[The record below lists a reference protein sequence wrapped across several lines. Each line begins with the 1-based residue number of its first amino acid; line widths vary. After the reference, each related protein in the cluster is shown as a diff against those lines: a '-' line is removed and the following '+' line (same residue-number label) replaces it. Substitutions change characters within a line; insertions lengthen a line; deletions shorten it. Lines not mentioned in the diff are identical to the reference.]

1 MFAKVFFEK
10 GMFFPIFVHRKRINM
25 RNMKYNFDEVI
36 DRNGT
41 SAVKFDDVK
50 EIWGR
55 NDLIPLW
62 VADMD
67 FATAPFITEAIRQRL
82 EHPVLGYTTKPDSYY
97 QAIIQW
103 NKSRYGLE
111 VEKEMIHFVPGIV
124 PGLGMALKTFTNPG
138 DKVLIQPPVYGP
150 FSWLNTRSGRT
161 LVTNPLKL
169 VDGTYR
175 MDMDHFREQ
184 VKGCKVFILC
194 NPHNPG
200 GIVWTEEE
208 LVQVAEICYEE
219 GVLVFSDEIH
229 ADLTLPPYK
238 HRPFA
243 MVSEKARMNCVT
255 FMSPSKAFNMPG
267 LSSSHALVFNPEL
280 REKFH
285 HFLESCEFDLGHVFS
300 FVAVEAAYTH
310 GTDWLDQCLAYIQ
323 GNIDYVDAFLQA
335 NAPKIKAMRPQA
347 SFLVWLDCREMGL
360 SQEAL
365 VDFFVDKAHLALN
378 DGTAFG
384 REGEGFMRLNVASP
398 RSVLD
403 KAMKQLADAYAQTI

>member
-1 MFAKVFFEK
+1 
-10 GMFFPIFVHRKRINM
+10 
-25 RNMKYNFDEVI
+25 MKYNFDQVI
-36 DRNGT
+36 DRRGT
-41 SAVKFDDVK
+41 SAIKVEGVK

-55 NDLIPLW
+55 DDLLPLW
-62 VADMD
+62 IADMD
-67 FATAPFITEAIRQRL
+67 FATAPFVTEAIRRRL
-82 EHPVLGYTTKPDSYY
+82 ENPVLGYTAKPESYY
-97 QAIIQW
+97 QAIMNW
-103 NKSRYGLE
+103 NKNRYGLE

-124 PGLGMALKTFTNPG
+124 PGLGMALNTFTQPG
-138 DKVLIQPPVYGP
+138 DKVMIQPPVYGP
-150 FSWLNTRSGRT
+150 FHWLNTRADRT

-175 MDMDHFREQ
+175 MDMEAFREQ
-184 VKGCKVFILC
+184 IKGCKVFILC

-208 LVQVAEICYEE
+208 LNEVAEICYEE

-229 ADLTLPPYK
+229 ADLTLPPHK

-243 MVSEKARMNCVT
+243 MVSEKARMNSVT

-267 LSSSHALVFNPEL
+267 LTASHALVFNSKL
-280 REKFH
+280 RRKFH
-285 HFLESCEFDLGHVFS
+285 AFLESCEFDLGHVFA
-300 FVAVEAAYTH
+300 FLAVEAAYSN
-310 GTDWLDQCLAYIQ
+310 GTEWLDQCLTYIQ
-323 GNIDYVDAFLQA
+323 GNIDYVDAFLKEHT
-335 NAPKIKAMRPQA
+335 PKIKAIRPQA

-384 REGEGFMRLNVASP
+384 QEGTGFMRLNVASP
-398 RSVLD
+398 RSVLEQ
-403 KAMKQLADAYAQTI
+403 AMKQLAEAYSGL

>member
-1 MFAKVFFEK
+1 
-10 GMFFPIFVHRKRINM
+10 
-25 RNMKYNFDEVI
+25 MKYNFDEVI
-36 DRNGT
+36 DRRGT
-41 SAVKFDDVK
+41 SAIKVEGVK

-55 NDLIPLW
+55 DDLLPLW
-62 VADMD
+62 IADMD
-67 FATAPFITEAIRQRL
+67 FATAPFVTEAIRRRL
-82 EHPVLGYTTKPDSYY
+82 DNPVLGYTAKPDSYY
-97 QAIIQW
+97 QAIINW
-103 NKSRYGLE
+103 NKSRYGLD

-124 PGLGMALKTFTNPG
+124 PGLGMALNTFTQPG
-138 DKVLIQPPVYGP
+138 DKVMIQPPVYGP
-150 FSWLNTRSGRT
+150 FHWLNTRADRT

-175 MDMDHFREQ
+175 MDMEAFREQ

-208 LVQVAEICYEE
+208 LNEVAEICYEE

-229 ADLTLPPYK
+229 ADLTLPPHK

-243 MVSEKARMNCVT
+243 LVSEKARMNSVT

-267 LSSSHALVFNPEL
+267 LTASHALVFNSKL
-280 REKFH
+280 RRKFH
-285 HFLESCEFDLGHVFS
+285 AFLESCEFDLGHVFA
-300 FVAVEAAYTH
+300 FLAVEAAYSN
-310 GTDWLDQCLAYIQ
+310 GTEWLDQCLAYIQ
-323 GNIDYVDAFLQA
+323 GNIDYVDAFLQEHT
-335 NAPKIKAMRPQA
+335 PKIKAIRPQA

-360 SQEAL
+360 TQEAL

-384 REGEGFMRLNVASP
+384 QEGTGFMRLNVASS
-398 RSVLD
+398 RSVLEQ
-403 KAMKQLADAYAQTI
+403 AMKQLAEAYHNFVL

>member
-1 MFAKVFFEK
+1 
-10 GMFFPIFVHRKRINM
+10 
-25 RNMKYNFDEVI
+25 MKYNFDQVI
-36 DRNGT
+36 DRSGT
-41 SAVKFDDVK
+41 SAIKVEGVK

-55 NDLIPLW
+55 DDLLPLW
-62 VADMD
+62 IADMD
-67 FATAPFITEAIRQRL
+67 FATAPFVTEAIRRRL
-82 EHPVLGYTTKPDSYY
+82 ENPVLGYTAKPESYY
-97 QAIIQW
+97 QAIMNW
-103 NKSRYGLE
+103 NKNRYGLE

-124 PGLGMALKTFTNPG
+124 PGLGMALNTFTQPG
-138 DKVLIQPPVYGP
+138 DKVMIQPPVYGP
-150 FSWLNTRSGRT
+150 FHWLNTRADRT

-175 MDMDHFREQ
+175 MDMEAFREQ
-184 VKGCKVFILC
+184 IKGCKVFILC

-208 LVQVAEICYEE
+208 LNEVAEICYEE

-229 ADLTLPPYK
+229 ADLTLPPHK

-243 MVSEKARMNCVT
+243 MVSEKARMNSVT

-267 LSSSHALVFNPEL
+267 LTASHALVFNSKL
-280 REKFH
+280 RRKFH
-285 HFLESCEFDLGHVFS
+285 AFLESCELNLGHVFA
-300 FVAVEAAYTH
+300 FLAVEAAYSN
-310 GTDWLDQCLAYIQ
+310 GTEWLDQCLAYIQ
-323 GNIDYVDAFLQA
+323 GNIDYVDAFLQEHT
-335 NAPKIKAMRPQA
+335 PKIKAIRPQA

-384 REGEGFMRLNVASP
+384 QEGTGFMRLNVATS
-398 RSVLD
+398 RTVLEQ
-403 KAMKQLADAYAQTI
+403 AMKQLAEAYSGL

>member
-1 MFAKVFFEK
+1 
-10 GMFFPIFVHRKRINM
+10 
-25 RNMKYNFDEVI
+25 MKYDFDQVI
-36 DRNGT
+36 DRRGT
-41 SAVKFDDVK
+41 SAIKVEGVK
-50 EIWGR
+50 EMWGR
-55 NDLIPLW
+55 DDLLPLW
-62 VADMD
+62 IADMD
-67 FATAPFITEAIRQRL
+67 FATAPFVTEAIRQRCENL
-82 EHPVLGYTTKPDSYY
+82 VLGYTAKPDSYY
-97 QAIIQW
+97 QAIINW
-103 NKSRYGLE
+103 NKNRYGLE

-124 PGLGMALKTFTNPG
+124 PGLGMALNTFTEPG
-138 DKVLIQPPVYGP
+138 DKVMIQPPVYGP
-150 FSWLNTRSGRT
+150 FHWLNTRGDRT

-175 MDMDHFREQ
+175 MDMEAFREQ

-208 LVQVAEICYEE
+208 LNEVADICYEE

-229 ADLTLPPYK
+229 ADLTLPPHK

-243 MVSEKARMNCVT
+243 VVSEKARMNSVT

-267 LSSSHALVFNPEL
+267 LTASHALVFNPKL
-280 REKFH
+280 RRKFH
-285 HFLESCEFDLGHVFS
+285 AFLESCEFDLGHVFA
-300 FVAVEAAYTH
+300 FLAVEAAYSN
-310 GTDWLDQCLAYIQ
+310 GTEWLDQCLAYIQ
-323 GNIDYVDAFLQA
+323 GNIDYVDAFTREHT
-335 NAPKIKAMRPQA
+335 PKIKVIRPQA

-384 REGEGFMRLNVASP
+384 QEGTGFMRLNVATS
-398 RSVLD
+398 RTVLEQ
-403 KAMKQLADAYAQTI
+403 AMKQLAEAYSGL